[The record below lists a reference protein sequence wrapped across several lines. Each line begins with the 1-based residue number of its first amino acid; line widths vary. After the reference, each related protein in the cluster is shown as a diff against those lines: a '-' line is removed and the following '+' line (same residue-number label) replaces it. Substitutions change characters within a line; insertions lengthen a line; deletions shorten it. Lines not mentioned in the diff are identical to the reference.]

1 MITIAAA
8 TALIPRFRATTGA
21 FVCWSVSVPC
31 PFGCVER
38 MHSFDSAEGDLPA
51 RVGEWLE
58 YCNRA
63 HAFYS
68 VVVPESLRV
77 AARGMSAVAS

>member
-1 MITIAAA
+1 MIAIAAA
-8 TALIPRFRATTGA
+8 GGLIPKLWIDTETFAG
-21 FVCWSVSVPC
+21 WSVSVPC

-51 RVGEWLE
+51 QVGEWLE